1 MKQADCDHVFVAIE
15 EFKVAGLGET
25 LEREVVCSK
34 CKLKAREVY
43 IYSCTLNEED
53 KEV

>member
-1 MKQADCDHVFVAIE
+1 MNQKDCNHSFVAIGDFE
-15 EFKVAGLGET
+15 VAGLGET

-43 IYSCTLNEED
+43 IYSCTLDEQD
-53 KEV
+53 KKV